1 MVVHPTVLRVLL
13 FQNGVSILYS
23 VSRHWIQNPAIKT
36 ADSGCSKITQ
46 TRDWHPL
53 TYEVLKLIT
62 TTELSTLDWPQT
74 LVQATAFECSHGL
87 AVTLFH
93 RLRITLGLF
102 ICLSKTAPQFISSE
116 ICQEHILRVV
126 SSIDGNAL

>member
-1 MVVHPTVLRVLL
+1 MVHPVLL
-13 FQNGVSILYS
+13 FQNGVSILYLA
-23 VSRHWIQNPAIKT
+23 SRHWIQNPAIKT
-36 ADSGCSKITQ
+36 ADSGCSNITQ

-87 AVTLFH
+87 AVILFG
-93 RLRITLGLF
+93 RVLLTLGPS
-102 ICLSKTAPQFISSE
+102 ICHSKTVPQSISSE
-116 ICQEHILRVV
+116 ICQEHI
-126 SSIDGNAL
+126 